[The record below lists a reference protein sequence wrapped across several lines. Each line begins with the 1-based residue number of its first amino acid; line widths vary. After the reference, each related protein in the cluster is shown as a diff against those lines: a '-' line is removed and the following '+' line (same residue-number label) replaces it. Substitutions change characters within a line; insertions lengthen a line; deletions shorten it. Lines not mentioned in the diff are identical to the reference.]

1 MSAPMVRAILAGSKT
16 QTRRVVRGSDN
27 WHPDTVA
34 VKFLRHH
41 SADGLAMPLDKFER
55 VLGSAV
61 RCPYGVPGDRLWV
74 RETWG
79 LAGHMK
85 HDPGYVEYRADCKD
99 GGKFN
104 SVGDAVDFWRPSIFM
119 PRSHCRIWLEVTEV
133 RVERVTD
140 ISEADAIAEG
150 IPAFIT
156 SPSTIP
162 RQQYSTLWNSINGK
176 GSWNKNPWV
185 WAVTF
190 KRI

>member
-1 MSAPMVRAILAGSKT
+1 MKERPILMSAPMVRAILAGSKT
-16 QTRRVVRGSDN
+16 QTRR
-27 WHPDTVA
+27 A
-34 VKFLRHH
+34 LRVQVPGK
-41 SADGLAMPLDKFER
+41 SA
-55 VLGSAV
+55 
-61 RCPYGVPGDRLWV
+61 CPYGMAGDRLWV
-74 RETWG
+74 RETF
-79 LAGHMK
+79 GH
-85 HDPGYVEYRADCKD
+85 DGEPTSRQVAYRAD
-99 GGKFN
+99 GEVPN
-104 SVGDAVDFWRPSIFM
+104 IRWIPSIFM
-119 PRSHCRIWLEVTEV
+119 PRDLSRISLEVTEV

-176 GSWNKNPWV
+176 GSWDKNPWV